1 MWKTADVVPIYKK
14 EKDNETDKCNYHP
27 ISLFS
32 VPGKLME
39 SIVSSSITSHVIIH
53 YLSNPYQWEYGK

>member
-1 MWKTADVVPIYKK
+1 MYKK
-14 EKDNETDKCNYHP
+14 EKDDETDKCNYHP
-27 ISLFS
+27 TSLFS

-53 YLSNPYQWEYGK
+53 YLSNPYQWEYRK